1 VRLPVALALFVA
13 LIPGFCTA
21 CSGSRPRDDAQFPAR
36 ETAASC
42 GAGARPAA
50 RGACEP
56 IPCAPGE
63 AIDYGLG
70 TCVSTKALREIA
82 EHQGTTLYDDEE
94 LTCPDDQRLLVSG
107 AAALCVPAEVT
118 CVRGTRWVTAA
129 RACVPWG
136 PCEPGAMR
144 DPPRGVC
151 LRVVTARG
159 GDGSKD
165 VVDVGTW
172 SRLAFGSDGGPGS
185 STLCS
190 ALARNPN
197 AFGLAVQG
205 SATINVEIELS
216 FPDNDV
222 SQVAVRSR
230 ATSESGSTN
239 ASTAVSA
246 LDAAVLPI
254 VQHLGALGGTS
265 SAAAVHT
272 SVRCTVRNSARPRAA
287 PRPSDAGAPGSK

>member
-1 VRLPVALALFVA
+1 VRLPVALALLVA
-13 LIPGFCTA
+13 LIPAACAA
-21 CSGSRPRDDAQFPAR
+21 CSGSRPRDDAQFPVR
-36 ETAASC
+36 ETTASC
-42 GAGARPAA
+42 GPGARPAA
-50 RGACEP
+50 RGGCEP
-56 IPCAPGE
+56 IACAPGE

-70 TCVSTKALREIA
+70 ICVSTKALREIA
-82 EHQGTTLYDDEE
+82 EHQGTTLYDEEE

-118 CVRGTRWVTAA
+118 CVRGTRWVTASH
-129 RACVPWG
+129 ACLPWG

-151 LRVVTARG
+151 VRVVTARG

-165 VVDVGTW
+165 VVDVGSW

-205 SATINVEIELS
+205 SATINVEIDLS

-230 ATSESGSTN
+230 ATSESGTMSTS
-239 ASTAVSA
+239 AAASA
-246 LDAAVLPI
+246 LDSAVLPI

-265 SAAAVHT
+265 SAAAMRT
-272 SVRCTVRNSARPRAA
+272 SVRCTVRNLARPHAA
-287 PRPSDAGAPGSK
+287 PRVAEAGAARSK

>member
-1 VRLPVALALFVA
+1 MRLPVALALFVA
-13 LIPGFCTA
+13 AIPAFCAA
-21 CSGSRPRDDAQFPAR
+21 CSASRPHGDAQLRLR
-36 ETAASC
+36 ETEASC

-50 RGACEP
+50 RGGCEP

-70 TCVSTKALREIA
+70 TCVSTQALREIA

-94 LTCPDDQRLLVSG
+94 LACPDDQRLLVSG
-107 AAALCVPAEVT
+107 TAALCVPAEVT
-118 CVRGTRWVTAA
+118 CARGTRWVTAA
-129 RACVPWG
+129 RACLPWG
-136 PCEPGAMR
+136 ACEPGAMR

-151 LRVVTARG
+151 VRLVTARG

-165 VVDVGTW
+165 VVDMGTW
-172 SRLAFGSDGGPGS
+172 SRLALGSDGGPGS

-205 SATINVEIELS
+205 SATIHVEIELS

-230 ATSESGSTN
+230 ATSESGSAN
-239 ASTAVSA
+239 ASAAVSA

-254 VQHLGALGGTS
+254 VRDLGALGGTS
-265 SAAAVHT
+265 SAAAMRT
-272 SVRCTVRNSARPRAA
+272 SVRCTVRNLARPRAT
-287 PRPSDAGAPGSK
+287 PRPSEAGAPKSK